1 MGAGGDKARGRDG
14 TAPPNPQAD
23 AAPANPQEDDHST
36 ATQTAKETYVTAKET
51 QLTLDPS
58 CQGVFKDGGSA
69 LTVGPLGPVGSMWT
83 KPITVITPTSFSVP
97 GEKPANVHGI
107 PDEDFVFQNGVWE
120 AKMYPCDPRDP
131 PWTRSYSRVTV
142 KEEVKEQLRK
152 RLSEYPL
159 FQVCV

>member
-1 MGAGGDKARGRDG
+1 
-14 TAPPNPQAD
+14 
-23 AAPANPQEDDHST
+23 
-36 ATQTAKETYVTAKET
+36 
-51 QLTLDPS
+51 
-58 CQGVFKDGGSA
+58 
-69 LTVGPLGPVGSMWT
+69 MWT

-107 PDEDFVFQNGVWE
+107 PDDDFVFQNGVWE

-159 FQVCV
+159 FQPAGDAPGVLDQKEFMAMMRSMGHHKLSSAKLRAAFEKLDTNKDGVLSREEFWAYAVENLPPDLSVAPAD